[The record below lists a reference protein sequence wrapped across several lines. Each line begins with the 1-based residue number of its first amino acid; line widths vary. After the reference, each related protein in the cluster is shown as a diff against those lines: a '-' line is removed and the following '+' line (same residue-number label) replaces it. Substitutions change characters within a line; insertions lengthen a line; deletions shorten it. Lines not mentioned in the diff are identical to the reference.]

1 MLDEVLKRGAFV
13 IIGLIIMFAGLIMFN
28 IPIQDDVGEESEIED
43 DEEAGSQGAF
53 DAILFFGGISLCYGV
68 GPYFL
73 LAALFGRFLHQSS
86 AVDEDKEKWE
96 KKRRE
101 ERRNKREKEKQAL
114 IDHYWEALGDEN
126 HPHHNFVKR
135 AKWKDKIKWK
145 HRPLETF
152 VHFRG
157 KVVPKKSEAYKKHR
171 RAEREYLRKTYTR
184 KEWDFERDEY
194 VEVYDGPPL
203 GIDINLL
210 DRRVW
215 GGLLLLQLPLS
226 IGSLIIGIILGNLT
240 ASEILTNVI
249 ISSIILLIL
258 TITFTDLLSRKK

>member
-1 MLDEVLKRGAFV
+1 MWKEVLKRGSFL
-13 IIGLIIMFAGLIMFN
+13 IIGLMIMFAGLIIFN

-43 DEEAGSQGAF
+43 DEEAGSQGAV
-53 DAILFFGGISLCYGV
+53 DAILFFGGVSLCFGV

-73 LAALFGRFLHQSS
+73 LAALFGRFLHESS
-86 AVDEDKEKWE
+86 EEEKV
-96 KKRRE
+96 KKLQKIE
-101 ERRNKREKEKQAL
+101 NRNQPL

-157 KVVPKKSEAYKKHR
+157 KIVPKKSEAYKKHR
-171 RAEREYLRKTYTR
+171 RSEREYLRKTYTR

-210 DRRVW
+210 DRRIW
-215 GGLLLLQLPLS
+215 GGFLLLQLPLA
-226 IGSLIIGIILGNLT
+226 IGGIIIGMIQIINGNIT

-249 ISSIILLIL
+249 FSLIILLIL
-258 TITFTDLLSRKK
+258 TLTFTDLLSRKK

>member
-1 MLDEVLKRGAFV
+1 MWKEVLKRGAFV
-13 IIGLIIMFAGLIMFN
+13 IIGLMIMFAGLIMFN

-43 DEEAGSQGAF
+43 DEEAGSQGAVDF
-53 DAILFFGGISLCYGV
+53 ILFFGGISLCIGV

-73 LAALFGRFLHQSS
+73 LAALLGQFLHQSS
-86 AVDEDKEKWE
+86 TVSEEKEKRRETWE
-96 KKRRE
+96 KK
-101 ERRNKREKEKQAL
+101 KLAL
-114 IDHYWEALGDEN
+114 IEHYWEALGDDN
-126 HPHHNFVKR
+126 HPHHSFVKR

-157 KVVPKKSEAYKKHR
+157 KIVPKKSEAYKKHR
-171 RAEREYLRKTYTR
+171 RAEREYLRKTHTR

-215 GGLLLLQLPLS
+215 GVLLILWIPS
-226 IGSLIIGIILGNLT
+226 GIIEIILNGIILGNLT
-240 ASEILTNVI
+240 PSEILTHVI
-249 ISSIILLIL
+249 INLIILLIL
-258 TITFTDLLSRKK
+258 TLTFTDLLSRKK

>member
-1 MLDEVLKRGAFV
+1 MWKEVLKRGAFL
-13 IIGLIIMFAGLIMFN
+13 IIGLMIMFAGMIAYN
-28 IPIQDDVGEESEIED
+28 IPIEDNIDEESEIKD
-43 DEEAGSQGAF
+43 DEEAGSDGAV
-53 DAILFFGGISLCYGV
+53 DWILFFGGISLCCGV
-68 GPYFL
+68 GPYFI
-73 LAALFGRFLHQSS
+73 LAALFGRFLHESS
-86 AVDEDKEKWE
+86 EEVKVEKLQKIE
-96 KKRRE
+96 N
-101 ERRNKREKEKQAL
+101 RNQPL

-157 KVVPKKSEAYKKHR
+157 KIVPKKSEAYKKHR
-171 RAEREYLRKTYTR
+171 RSEREYLRKTYTR

-215 GGLLLLQLPLS
+215 GVLLILWIPQ
-226 IGSLIIGIILGNLT
+226 GIIEIILNGIILGNLT
-240 ASEILTNVI
+240 PGEIITHVI
-249 ISSIILLIL
+249 INLIILLIL
-258 TITFTDLLSRKK
+258 TLTFTDLLSRKK

>member
-1 MLDEVLKRGAFV
+1 M
-13 IIGLIIMFAGLIMFN
+13 IMFAGLIMFN

-43 DEEAGSQGAF
+43 DEEAGIDGAV
-53 DAILFFGGISLCYGV
+53 DGILFFGGLSLCCGV
-68 GPYFL
+68 GPYFI
-73 LAALFGRFLHQSS
+73 LAGLGFRPSHKSS
-86 AVDEDKEKWE
+86 EEVKEKKLQKIE
-96 KKRRE
+96 N
-101 ERRNKREKEKQAL
+101 RNRPL

-157 KVVPKKSEAYKKHR
+157 KIVPKKSEAYKKHR
-171 RAEREYLRKTYTR
+171 RSEREYLRKTYTR

-215 GGLLLLQLPLS
+215 GVLLILWIPS
-226 IGSLIIGIILGNLT
+226 GIIEIILNGIILGNLT
-240 ASEILTNVI
+240 PSEILTHVI
-249 ISSIILLIL
+249 INLIILLIL
-258 TITFTDLLSRKK
+258 TLTFTDLLSRKK

>member
-1 MLDEVLKRGAFV
+1 MWKEVLKRGSFL
-13 IIGLIIMFAGLIMFN
+13 IIGLMIMFAGLIIFN

-43 DEEAGSQGAF
+43 DEEAGSQGAV
-53 DAILFFGGISLCYGV
+53 DAILFFGGVSLCFGV

-73 LAALFGRFLHQSS
+73 LAALFGRFLHESS
-86 AVDEDKEKWE
+86 EEVKVEKLQKIE
-96 KKRRE
+96 N
-101 ERRNKREKEKQAL
+101 RNQPL

-157 KVVPKKSEAYKKHR
+157 KIVPKKSEAYKKHR
-171 RAEREYLRKTYTR
+171 RSEREYLRKTYTR

-210 DRRVW
+210 DRRIW
-215 GGLLLLQLPLS
+215 GGFLLLQLPLA
-226 IGSLIIGIILGNLT
+226 IGGIIIGMIQIINGNIT

-249 ISSIILLIL
+249 FSLIILLIL
-258 TITFTDLLSRKK
+258 TLTFTDLLSRKK